1 MKLLRL
7 SFIIIIILISKNS
20 SAQNKILFD
29 ATKAEMCGNADWII
43 DADAH
48 NIFFNSTTHIPY
60 VSAGSTT
67 GASNAQRIPTPAQSG
82 VTSSTP
88 ETYWDGGI
96 SAIAVDCAKQG
107 YIVES
112 LPYNGAITYGNT
124 ANVQDLSNYKAFVVT
139 EPNTLFTTI
148 EKTAIMN
155 FIANGGGLMMICD
168 HAGSDRNN
176 DGNDPIMVWND
187 FLSNNGIANNGLGI
201 TFDATS
207 DVSGNTTSFAPLSTT
222 NPYYS
227 ILHGAFGN
235 PVQALWSNGAT
246 MTLNTTNNSAVKGIV
261 FKSGSSTSGTTNVFV
276 AATTYQNGKV
286 FAVGDSSIIDDGT
299 GDTGDT
305 LYTGY
310 TGDASGNHQ
319 KLLMNGMI
327 WLMTQSLINESSVF
341 DANHFTIA
349 PNPSEDNQIH
359 FSFTLDEIQPATF
372 SIYDTLGRLVKETTL
387 NDLRIGVNY
396 QTIATDN
403 INSGI
408 YICKLA
414 TANASKNIQVVVK

>member
-176 DGNDPIMVWND
+176 DGNDPIMV
-187 FLSNNGIANNGLGI
+187 
-201 TFDATS
+201 
-207 DVSGNTTSFAPLSTT
+207 
-222 NPYYS
+222 
-227 ILHGAFGN
+227 
-235 PVQALWSNGAT
+235 
-246 MTLNTTNNSAVKGIV
+246 
-261 FKSGSSTSGTTNVFV
+261 
-276 AATTYQNGKV
+276 
-286 FAVGDSSIIDDGT
+286 
-299 GDTGDT
+299 
-305 LYTGY
+305 
-310 TGDASGNHQ
+310 
-319 KLLMNGMI
+319 
-327 WLMTQSLINESSVF
+327 
-341 DANHFTIA
+341 
-349 PNPSEDNQIH
+349 
-359 FSFTLDEIQPATF
+359 
-372 SIYDTLGRLVKETTL
+372 
-387 NDLRIGVNY
+387 
-396 QTIATDN
+396 
-403 INSGI
+403 
-408 YICKLA
+408 
-414 TANASKNIQVVVK
+414 